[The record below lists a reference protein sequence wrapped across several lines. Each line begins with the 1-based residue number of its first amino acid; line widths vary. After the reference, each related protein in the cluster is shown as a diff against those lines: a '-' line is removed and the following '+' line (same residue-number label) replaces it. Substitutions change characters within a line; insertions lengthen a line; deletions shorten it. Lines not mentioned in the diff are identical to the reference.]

1 MTTTCRTLLASSL
14 LVAVAAAHPARA
26 DELGAYTKLTFN
38 SIPIAEKFG
47 EPTHKVLPYRA
58 EDRVIVVVVDP
69 IFCGQKPL
77 NARFE
82 IKPGK
87 IVLRY
92 DLSPAPVG
100 STLPNCSA
108 HSTFDLENVPHGDFQ
123 VEFAG
128 GNEPPRTAVM
138 TRCPNTAVKF
148 DIWDCLVPSK

>member
-1 MTTTCRTLLASSL
+1 MTIFRRTLLAASL
-14 LVAVAAAHPARA
+14 LATMAGACPAHA
-26 DELGAYTKLTFN
+26 DDLGANTKLTFN

-47 EPTHKVLPYRA
+47 EPKHRVLPYRA

-69 IFCGQKPL
+69 IYCGQKPL
-77 NARFE
+77 NPRFE

-100 STLPNCSA
+100 ASLPNCSA

-138 TRCPNTAVKF
+138 TRCPKTAVKF
-148 DIWDCLVPSK
+148 DIWDCLVPAK

>member
-1 MTTTCRTLLASSL
+1 MLTKPRSMLAAG
-14 LVAVAAAHPARA
+14 LVLAAAAVHPALA
-26 DELGAYTKLTFN
+26 DDIGANTKLTFN

-47 EPTHKVLPYRA
+47 EPRHRVLPYRA

-77 NARFE
+77 NPRFA

-87 IVLRY
+87 IVLHY

-100 STLPNCSA
+100 ASLPNCSA

-128 GNEPPRTAVM
+128 GDEAPRTAVM
-138 TRCPNTAVKF
+138 TRCPNTAPKF